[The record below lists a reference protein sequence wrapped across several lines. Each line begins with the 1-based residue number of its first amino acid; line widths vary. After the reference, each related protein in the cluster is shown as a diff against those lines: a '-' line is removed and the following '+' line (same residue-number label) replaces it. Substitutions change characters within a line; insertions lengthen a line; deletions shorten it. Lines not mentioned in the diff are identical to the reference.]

1 MKVEVKDGE
10 EAAVFSLFD
19 SDVESLAVETCPL
32 LRSMV

>member
-1 MKVEVKDGE
+1 MKVEVKDGD

-19 SDVESLAVETCPL
+19 SDVECLAVKTCTL